1 MFNSADE
8 GSNTFIGTPHW
19 MSPEVIRCET
29 MTNLLYNCKAD
40 IWSLGITCI
49 QLAQKEPP
57 FHELSAER
65 VRLKILRCSKPPT
78 LDNPNFYSP
87 AFCDFISRCLVINP
101 DERCSAADLLTV
113 SFFSKF

>member
-1 MFNSADE
+1 MLNGPDE

-29 MTNLLYNCKAD
+29 MTNLLYNCKSD

-57 FHELSAER
+57 YHEMSAER
-65 VRLKILRCSKPPT
+65 VRLKILRSSKPPT
-78 LDNPNFYSP
+78 LDKPNGFSP
-87 AFCDFISRCLVINP
+87 AFRDFINRCLVINP
-101 DERCSAADLLTV
+101 DERCSSTDLLTV
-113 SFFSKF
+113 SHSF